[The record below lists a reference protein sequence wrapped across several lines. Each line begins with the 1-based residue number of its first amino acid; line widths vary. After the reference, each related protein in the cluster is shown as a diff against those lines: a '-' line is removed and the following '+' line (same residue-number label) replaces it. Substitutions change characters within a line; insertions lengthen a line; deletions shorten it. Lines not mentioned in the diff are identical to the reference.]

1 MLIGGLVAAVVVG
14 GIVVGV
20 LMRQRSHDDVHSVE
34 HYHRKLHTLEEMRAH
49 PAGEGLRERPAAGAA
64 AAPTTS
70 DVANG
75 NGSAA
80 GDELANGANGSG
92 TPEVVEAP
100 GEQQAGERGAGVAY
114 PASALRGSG
123 SATVRLTDAD
133 HVPPPPAPPPPISS
147 LSKPLRID
155 DDAPGS
161 MPGTFM
167 SGNDRAMDS
176 ISHRPRRYGGP
187 LAAIA
192 AVAVLIVI
200 LIVTGMHT
208 TAPTSSHSRTH
219 TPPTSHPSVTSTT
232 VGAHQPPTTSTTV
245 PPVVSAPSAATAN
258 GATYTVGSATYTLA
272 LSATSGP
279 CWVQVTDTPT
289 GAVLFST
296 TLYAGQSHTLT
307 VTGPVTVVA
316 GAPSAFSATVDGTP
330 VTLPSS
336 YQTPF
341 TLTFQTAGSGSGSG

>member
-1 MLIGGLVAAVVVG
+1 
-14 GIVVGV
+14 
-20 LMRQRSHDDVHSVE
+20 
-34 HYHRKLHTLEEMRAH
+34 
-49 PAGEGLRERPAAGAA
+49 
-64 AAPTTS
+64 
-70 DVANG
+70 
-75 NGSAA
+75 
-80 GDELANGANGSG
+80 
-92 TPEVVEAP
+92 
-100 GEQQAGERGAGVAY
+100 
-114 PASALRGSG
+114 
-123 SATVRLTDAD
+123 
-133 HVPPPPAPPPPISS
+133 
-147 LSKPLRID
+147 
-155 DDAPGS
+155 
-161 MPGTFM
+161 
-167 SGNDRAMDS
+167 
-176 ISHRPRRYGGP
+176 

-208 TAPTSSHSRTH
+208 SAPTSSHSRTH